1 MQCLVFIR
9 RFESDRVPVAR
20 VKKRLSA
27 LLPQCRAF
35 SPGVV
40 STTPTE
46 FSNISGKRATMMRAS
61 FAAAVA
67 ITAATGLS
75 PMGPALGQDDTEKQ
89 FGTVHFATSCNETA
103 QRRFDRAMRYQHSFW
118 YQASKEIFDDVLKAD
133 PECGIAYWGIA
144 LSLLFNPHAP
154 PPAPNL
160 PLGLAAIQ
168 KGKAVGAKTQRERDY
183 IDALA
188 VFYTDYD
195 KMPHGARVQAYL
207 KAMEAL
213 AQKYPDDDEA
223 QIFYAIT
230 LNVAASP
237 NDKTYSNQLKGA
249 ALLEPIF
256 RRQPRHPGVAH
267 YLIHLYDTPA
277 LAEKGLD
284 AARRYAG
291 IAPAAPHAQHMPS
304 HIFTRVGAWNDS
316 IASNIASAR
325 AAKDGKDFDEQLHA
339 MDYMVYAYLQLARD
353 QEARVVV
360 DDMNAVIGTNPDRFV
375 GPYALAVAPARYA
388 LERGD
393 WKGAAQLQV
402 KPSKFAYADAMTHFA
417 RALGAARSGNPEAAR
432 ADVARLAELRE
443 TLRQAKDSYWAEQV
457 DIQRQVATAWVL
469 YAEGK
474 YDDALKAMSAAAD
487 AEDKTE
493 KHPVTPGVPTPAR
506 ELLGA
511 MLLDRE
517 MAREALAAF
526 EATIKKEPN
535 RFNAVAGAA
544 RAAERLGDNAKAK
557 DYYQR
562 LTSLANN
569 AGTARPALVAARE
582 FLAKN

>member
-1 MQCLVFIR
+1 
-9 RFESDRVPVAR
+9 
-20 VKKRLSA
+20 
-27 LLPQCRAF
+27 
-35 SPGVV
+35 
-40 STTPTE
+40 
-46 FSNISGKRATMMRAS
+46 
-61 FAAAVA
+61 
-67 ITAATGLS
+67 
-75 PMGPALGQDDTEKQ
+75 
-89 FGTVHFATSCNETA
+89 
-103 QRRFDRAMRYQHSFW
+103 AMRYQHSFW

-353 QEARVVV
+353 QEARAVV
-360 DDMNAVIGTNPDRFV
+360 DDMNAVIGNNPDRFV

-432 ADVARLAELRE
+432 ADIARLAELRE

-474 YDDALKAMSAAAD
+474 YDDALRAMSAAAD

-535 RFNAVAGAA
+535 RFNAFAGAA